1 MTALNIAIL
10 NLTRP
15 PKTRLPSWAMHRDGL
30 DELKEQV
37 LEVAGPK
44 AFRWDLPMSRDPF
57 TMPSKPKTLDFPLF
71 IDDEPAPQVVPQ
83 PKAPTPGP
91 SQAPVAPSKTNSTP
105 TDDSRLKSVDRQIA
119 DRASQRPKARPNYK
133 GTTARPSNLPGEP
146 FVEISRPSVVISVPV
161 TPKPDVPEVS
171 TPKPAENK
179 SGEDAAAPDDPLA
192 LRRTPRAAA
201 QKSKE
206 ALDIQVK
213 NSRKRP
219 REPSSEVDGEYKNS
233 NVDSS
238 DEESLAVA
246 TKKQRQSKDSSAPS
260 KASSSKDAGPSKKT
274 STTKTTASGSSKKA
288 TAAKDTGKKKP
299 AAKKAKTPAPS
310 KVDKGKRKAVS
321 ENPDSQEEV
330 AVEPSKA
337 KPNFDLP
344 GKVVD
349 STFLRG
355 RMALVTGDLKKLE
368 TPPSFPGLE
377 TLPYLTPAEYIAN
390 DTQNTRLFPSRPG
403 RAPSTTEKD
412 YPDVFIAS
420 HRLGA
425 GYSLKDLVETTRNI
439 GAVRQIIADH
449 KVVTCAACAAGT
461 HTRTCVPMG
470 VGLPCV
476 ACRGSGIPCSLNS
489 ELDCLEV
496 SSRTGYEVFA
506 QCSPVIANQLW
517 RINATTSSF
526 VTASGL
532 ADSIKFNLGS
542 EVAVL
547 RNLLSNPAR
556 VFHQLK
562 AVDEN
567 LKITP
572 ELVSEIGQLAGW
584 TVSYSTTDI
593 EDFLAQPAP
602 ADDASFH
609 PVADAA
615 NEITTI
621 PPLSVS
627 NFFLPIGNKPTPLD
641 ISQWAPFM
649 DAQNPMRPAVNS
661 ALEAGEQYPMI
672 VLPPEEVSVSDV
684 AVPTAVHPGSVD
696 SPDGFPHASTSHAD
710 TVMDSPAAASTLMDA
725 ENSSRKEEEDEAS
738 SRDEDATKAFD
749 DQFMHIGT
757 PESFLHSSS
766 VIRSSPPIAVL
777 SQEKDEDNHA
787 NNDDDEDEQD
797 VEEDLTNQLD
807 SSPIYLSHL
816 LDNLVLIFMG
826 GKYDTPS
833 VDSCQRNK
841 KLTPLPHDAFVAASG
856 LADAIKF
863 NLGSE
868 VAVLRNHLSNPARV
882 FHQLK
887 AADKNFKLTPEL
899 ISDIGQLAGWTVS
912 YSKNDIENFLAQPA
926 PADDASFH
934 PVAAPPCELPTV
946 PPLSTSNFFFP
957 VGNKPTPID
966 ISQWAPF
973 MDAQN
978 PMRPAVNSALEAG
991 EQYPTIVLPP
1001 EEVSVSDVAVPTAV
1015 HPGS

>member
-1 MTALNIAIL
+1 MTVL
-10 NLTRP
+10 NLASLALIPDDQDLPVWALDHHRINDFKRVI
-15 PKTRLPSWAMHRDGL
+15 KT
-30 DELKEQV
+30 
-37 LEVAGPK
+37 VAGTK
-44 AFRWDLPMSRDPF
+44 AFSWVTPLPRNQYGALPDPY
-57 TMPSKPKTLDFPLF
+57 DIPLL
-71 IDDEPAPQVVPQ
+71 DDEDVAPPVVPQ
-83 PKAPTPGP
+83 PAFPVPGP
-91 SQAPVAPSKTNSTP
+91 SHTNIPSLNINPDHTDNSG
-105 TDDSRLKSVDRQIA
+105 RQSVDIA
-119 DRASQRPKARPNYK
+119 DKNMDRPKARPNYK
-133 GTTARPSNLPGEP
+133 KTTARPSNLPGEP
-146 FVEISRPSVVISVPV
+146 FVEILRPSVVIPVPAP
-161 TPKPDVPEVS
+161 PKPDVPEVS
-171 TPKPAENK
+171 TPKPAEDK

-201 QKSKE
+201 RFLFHKKTNE
-206 ALDIQVK
+206 ALDVQVK

-233 NVDSS
+233 NADSS

-246 TKKQRQSKDSSAPS
+246 TKKQRQSKDSSTPS

-274 STTKTTASGSSKKA
+274 STTKTAASGSSKKT

-349 STFLRG
+349 SAFLRG
-355 RMALVTGDLKKLE
+355 RMALVTADFKKLE
-368 TPPSFPGLE
+368 TPPGFSGLE

-390 DTQNTRLFPSRPG
+390 DSQHARLFPSRPG
-403 RAPSTTEKD
+403 RAASTNEKD

-439 GAVRQIIADH
+439 GAVRQIVADH
-449 KVVTCAACAAGT
+449 KVVTCAACAAGAGA
-461 HTRTCVPMG
+461 HTKTCVPMG

-489 ELDCLEV
+489 ELDRLEV
-496 SSRTGYEVFA
+496 SSRTGYEIFA
-506 QCSPVIANQLW
+506 QCSPVIANQLR
-517 RINATTSSF
+517 RINATTSNF

-609 PVADAA
+609 PVATAA
-615 NEITTI
+615 SEITTI
-621 PPLSVS
+621 PPLNTS
-627 NFFLPIGNKPTPLD
+627 NFFLPVGNKPTPID

-649 DAQNPMRPAVNS
+649 DAQNPMRPAVYS
-661 ALEAGEQYPMI
+661 ALKAGEQYPMI

-684 AVPTAVHPGSVD
+684 AVPTAVHPGSTGD
-696 SPDGFPHASTSHAD
+696 SPVRETTPLIAMPIPTIEESQSRD
-710 TVMDSPAAASTLMDA
+710 DSF
-725 ENSSRKEEEDEAS
+725 DEAS

-749 DQFMHIGT
+749 RSMMLET
-757 PESFLHSSS
+757 PETFLHSS
-766 VIRSSPPIAVL
+766 VQRSSPPIEVL
-777 SQEKDEDNHA
+777 PQEKDEDEDDHKPGD
-787 NNDDDEDEQD
+787 DDDEDEQD
-797 VEEDLTNQLD
+797 VEEDLVNEID
-807 SSPIYLSHL
+807 SSPIR
-816 LDNLVLIFMG
+816 
-826 GKYDTPS
+826 PS
-833 VDSCQRNK
+833 
-841 KLTPLPHDAFVAASG
+841 TTH
-856 LADAIKF
+856 
-863 NLGSE
+863 
-868 VAVLRNHLSNPARV
+868 
-882 FHQLK
+882 
-887 AADKNFKLTPEL
+887 
-899 ISDIGQLAGWTVS
+899 
-912 YSKNDIENFLAQPA
+912 
-926 PADDASFH
+926 
-934 PVAAPPCELPTV
+934 
-946 PPLSTSNFFFP
+946 
-957 VGNKPTPID
+957 
-966 ISQWAPF
+966 
-973 MDAQN
+973 
-978 PMRPAVNSALEAG
+978 
-991 EQYPTIVLPP
+991 
-1001 EEVSVSDVAVPTAV
+1001 
-1015 HPGS
+1015 

>member
-1 MTALNIAIL
+1 MPLTIDAYSMIYDASERVRKTIAPYWSDMAKGKISWTTCKTFLSTIEGDLQTLSLAAASSETPIPTVHMMTVL
-10 NLTRP
+10 NLASLALIPDDQDLPIWALDHHRINDFKRVI
-15 PKTRLPSWAMHRDGL
+15 KTVAGTKAFSWATPLPRNQYGALPNPYDIPLL
-30 DELKEQV
+30 DEED
-37 LEVAGPK
+37 VAP
-44 AFRWDLPMSRDPF
+44 P
-57 TMPSKPKTLDFPLF
+57 
-71 IDDEPAPQVVPQ
+71 VVPQ
-83 PKAPTPGP
+83 PAPSIPGP
-91 SQAPVAPSKTNSTP
+91 SHTNASSTSINPDP
-105 TDDSRLKSVDRQIA
+105 TNDSGRQSVDRQIA
-119 DRASQRPKARPNYK
+119 DKNLDRPKPKPSYRK
-133 GTTARPSNLPGEP
+133 TTARPSNLPGEP
-146 FVEISRPSVVISVPV
+146 FVVISRPSVVIPVPV
-161 TPKPDVPEVS
+161 PPKPDVPEVS
-171 TPKPAENK
+171 TPKPAEDK
-179 SGEDAAAPDDPLA
+179 SGEDTAAPDDPLA
-192 LRRTPRAAA
+192 LRRTPRTATLKA
-201 QKSKE
+201 KE
-206 ALDIQVK
+206 AMEAQTKDT
-213 NSRKRP
+213 RKRL
-219 REPSSEVDGEYKNS
+219 REPSPEIDEEYKNS
-233 NVDSS
+233 DADSS
-238 DEESLAVA
+238 AEESLFVT
-246 TKKQRQSKDSSAPS
+246 TKRQRLSKDTGSSS
-260 KASSSKDAGPSKKT
+260 KASSSKDAGPSKRT
-274 STTKTTASGSSKKA
+274 STAKNAASGSSKK
-288 TAAKDTGKKKP
+288 TTTNKDTGKNRP

-310 KVDKGKRKAVS
+310 KIDKGKRKAVS

-390 DTQNTRLFPSRPG
+390 DIQNTRLFPSRPG

-489 ELDCLEV
+489 ELDRLEV

-506 QCSPVIANQLW
+506 QCSPVIANQLH

-542 EVAVL
+542 EVTVL

-602 ADDASFH
+602 ADDTSFH
-609 PVADAA
+609 PIAA
-615 NEITTI
+615 AASEITTI

-627 NFFLPIGNKPTPLD
+627 NFFL
-641 ISQWAPFM
+641 
-649 DAQNPMRPAVNS
+649 
-661 ALEAGEQYPMI
+661 
-672 VLPPEEVSVSDV
+672 
-684 AVPTAVHPGSVD
+684 
-696 SPDGFPHASTSHAD
+696 
-710 TVMDSPAAASTLMDA
+710 
-725 ENSSRKEEEDEAS
+725 
-738 SRDEDATKAFD
+738 
-749 DQFMHIGT
+749 
-757 PESFLHSSS
+757 
-766 VIRSSPPIAVL
+766 
-777 SQEKDEDNHA
+777 
-787 NNDDDEDEQD
+787 
-797 VEEDLTNQLD
+797 
-807 SSPIYLSHL
+807 
-816 LDNLVLIFMG
+816 
-826 GKYDTPS
+826 
-833 VDSCQRNK
+833 
-841 KLTPLPHDAFVAASG
+841 
-856 LADAIKF
+856 
-863 NLGSE
+863 
-868 VAVLRNHLSNPARV
+868 
-882 FHQLK
+882 
-887 AADKNFKLTPEL
+887 
-899 ISDIGQLAGWTVS
+899 
-912 YSKNDIENFLAQPA
+912 
-926 PADDASFH
+926 
-934 PVAAPPCELPTV
+934 
-946 PPLSTSNFFFP
+946 P

-978 PMRPAVNSALEAG
+978 PMRPAVYSALKAG
-991 EQYPTIVLPP
+991 EQYPMLVLPP
-1001 EEVSVSDVAVPTAV
+1001 EEVSVSDVAIPTAV
-1015 HPGS
+1015 HPGSVDSPDGFPHATTSHADTVINSPAAASTLMDAENSSTPQKKTGFD